1 MENKNPKMALKVNVP
16 EVVKTGVS
24 SNIVFVTTT
33 ANGEVILD
41 FIFTHPQDKEGDTH
55 VGTIVSRVVLPIKV
69 AKDLNMVLSSH
80 LGKVR
85 SE

>member
-1 MENKNPKMALKVNVP
+1 MENVKQKTAIKVNVP
-16 EVVKTGVS
+16 EAHKIGVS

-33 ANGEVILD
+33 SNGEVILD
-41 FIFTHPQDKEGDTH
+41 FIFTHPQDKDGDTQ

-69 AKDLNMVLSSH
+69 AKDLNAVLSSH